1 VPCVYDGSSLN
12 GPDALEGGPSRT
24 RPGAPCVDAP
34 LGKDFL
40 LDKLGNAFQLLAID
54 TEVPDSVEDGGIAAK
69 ALRVSA
75 ADDPSGD
82 LAARYLGEAK
92 SAVYLLRP
100 DQHVAARW
108 PSYDEAA
115 VKAAIRTATGRA

>member
-1 VPCVYDGSSLN
+1 
-12 GPDALEGGPSRT
+12 
-24 RPGAPCVDAP
+24 VDAP
-34 LGKDFL
+34 LGDGFL
-40 LDKLGNAFQLLAID
+40 LDSLGNAFQLLAID
-54 TEVPDSVEDGGIAAK
+54 AEVPDSVEDGGIAAK
-69 ALRVSA
+69 ALRISV

-82 LAARYLGEAK
+82 LAARYLGEAG